1 MYGGLGM
8 GGMGG
13 MGGMYGGGMG
23 MGSMY
28 GGGLGMGSMGGMG
41 SMYGSGMGMG
51 GGMYGSGGGMYGSSG
66 LGGGSSYGMGGG
78 MSSFG
83 RNSNQ
88 LGTSNGMNGMNGGA
102 LTNDGMQGN
111 GMQSPLNLPPTDG
124 SNQLASPINQNAS
137 PLPPLNESPEERSR
151 RIQAEH
157 KKERQLIRQQREQHR
172 QARLQ
177 ARMEIAGHFTN
188 ILVQGLRSAM
198 ELFGVCFGTYYSM
211 KAVRAFSSMQPG
223 MGMGMG
229 MMGNPRL
236 AGNMAQQ
243 QQQQQAMAAAAAAKT
258 QQAAAG
264 TAGPSRWRT
273 WLLCIALFILGE
285 VAYSIA
291 TRQRA
296 KPPQRRR
303 RIAGPVEDAYGNVIS
318 PDEYEVSIRSTDDE
332 SELSD
337 GKREEE
343 SMSDAWGQ
351 AYSGSSGAYGGPQG
365 IRTAPGTGVRRVY
378 YALYDYQAPQEDGSC
393 LSFKAGDE
401 FVVEDYAEGSWCEA
415 MAVEGGNYAPRGR
428 RGLVPSNFLRLAERA
443 TKL

>member
-1 MYGGLGM
+1 MYGGMYGGGLGM

-13 MGGMYGGGMG
+13 MGGMYGGGLG
-23 MGSMY
+23 MGGLGSGMYGGGYGMGSSMY
-28 GGGLGMGSMGGMG
+28 GGGLGMG
-41 SMYGSGMGMG
+41 
-51 GGMYGSGGGMYGSSG
+51 GGMYGGSG
-66 LGGGSSYGMGGG
+66 LTGGSSYGMNGGLSG
-78 MSSFG
+78 FG
-83 RNSNQ
+83 RNNQ
-88 LGTSNGMNGMNGGA
+88 LGSSNGMGMGNGLN
-102 LTNDGMQGN
+102 NDGMQGN
-111 GMQSPLNLPPTDG
+111 GMQSPLNLPPTDQ
-124 SNQLASPINQNAS
+124 SNQLASPINQNSS

-211 KAVRAFSSMQPG
+211 KAVRAFSSVQPN
-223 MGMGMG
+223 MG
-229 MMGNPRL
+229 MMPNQRF
-236 AGNMAQQ
+236 AGNLAQQ
-243 QQQQQAMAAAAAAKT
+243 QQQAAATAAATKT
-258 QQAAAG
+258 QQAAANAG

-303 RIAGPVEDAYGNVIS
+303 RITGPTEDAYGNVIS

-332 SELSD
+332 SDLTENE
-337 GKREEE
+337 REEE

-351 AYSGSSGAYGGPQG
+351 AYNSNGVYGGPQG
-365 IRTAPGTGVRRVY
+365 IRPGAGNGVRRVY
-378 YALYDYQAPQEDGSC
+378 CALYDYQAPQADGSC

-401 FVVEDYAEGSWCEA
+401 FIVEDYVEGSWCEA
-415 MAVEGGNYAPRGR
+415 MAVAGGNYSSHGR